1 MTETKPKLKLTI
13 KPKLLNLNIASKP
26 KEKVLELGE
35 KKLDTPKVSKVQGSQ
50 KLKEHKLIEPEIYRK
65 ILGHFR
71 TKYPNC
77 FSRPRRLI
85 AIGIFNEVVGECEEI
100 GVSKTQLKSFFKAYC
115 STKHYKQLM
124 IVGAERFGLLGNTT
138 SLVAEQEL
146 RKSK

>member
-13 KPKLLNLNIASKP
+13 KPKVLNLNTPSKSQ
-26 KEKVLELGE
+26 EITLELEE
-35 KKLDTPKVSKVQGSQ
+35 KKLDTSKAQGIK
-50 KLKEHKLIEPEIYRK
+50 KLKEHTIIDREIYRK
-65 ILGHFR
+65 ILDHFR

-77 FSRPRRLI
+77 FSRPRKLL

-115 STKHYKQLM
+115 STRHYRQLM
-124 IVGAERFGLLGNTT
+124 VVEAERVGLLGNTS
-138 SLVAEQEL
+138 SLVTEQEL